1 LGSHHFTGQLHDQES
16 GNEYFNARYYSNG
29 TGRFLSPDPSG
40 LVYADPTNPQSL
52 NLYAYALNNPL
63 RFIDPTGMI
72 LCDYGSSDQGGEDFE
87 DADSSGE
94 CTSNGGTVSTDQQ
107 SVTVNANGSSS
118 PSLIPY
124 QTTVTLASVG
134 VTGMLLTS
142 QHCQQV
148 FSKVI
153 PGYSNQAFLDNNGK
167 TPAYMV
173 PAVLGPDPS
182 TWGDIASTPQS
193 YIGGSPDED
202 VGTRFYRSSVDAYTT
217 PDYSSVVVGPNFF
230 SIRVRRLRY
239 FSTRTYTP
247 TAR

>member
-1 LGSHHFTGQLHDQES
+1 M
-16 GNEYFNARYYSNG
+16 
-29 TGRFLSPDPSG
+29 
-40 LVYADPTNPQSL
+40 YADPTNPQSL

-94 CTSNGGTVSTDQQ
+94 ALAMVETVSTDQQ

-134 VTGMLLTS
+134 VVGMLLTS

-148 FSKVI
+148 S
-153 PGYSNQAFLDNNGK
+153 
-167 TPAYMV
+167 
-173 PAVLGPDPS
+173 
-182 TWGDIASTPQS
+182 
-193 YIGGSPDED
+193 
-202 VGTRFYRSSVDAYTT
+202 RRSSPGIAIKH
-217 PDYSSVVVGPNFF
+217 F
-230 SIRVRRLRY
+230 
-239 FSTRTYTP
+239 
-247 TAR
+247 